1 MSFSTRKQAL
11 DDIADVISNCT
22 EKLKKAKQDIT
33 DRRNELVSLPTTFA
47 TEIAEIQAL
56 TSGLDAADDVQIA
69 ELAQLQSEFV
79 ALRVAANE
87 GVTALADIEEY

>member
-22 EKLKKAKQDIT
+22 AKLKKAKQDIT
-33 DRRNELVSLPTTFA
+33 DRKNELVSLPTTFA
-47 TEIAEIQAL
+47 DEIAEIQAL
-56 TSGLDAADDVQIA
+56 AEGLDAADDVQIA
-69 ELAQLQSEFV
+69 ELAQLTSEFV
-79 ALRVAANE
+79 ALRTAASE